1 MVDLQ
6 KMYLLKY
13 IAYALSIFS
22 RQGFYSKIN
31 SELINTVMKK
41 NHMNPFWKLQNHLEL
56 TLSRFLHLLFGF
68 F

>member
-6 KMYLLKY
+6 EMYLLKY

-31 SELINTVMKK
+31 SELINIVVKK
-41 NHMNPFWKLQNHLEL
+41 II
-56 TLSRFLHLLFGF
+56 
-68 F
+68 